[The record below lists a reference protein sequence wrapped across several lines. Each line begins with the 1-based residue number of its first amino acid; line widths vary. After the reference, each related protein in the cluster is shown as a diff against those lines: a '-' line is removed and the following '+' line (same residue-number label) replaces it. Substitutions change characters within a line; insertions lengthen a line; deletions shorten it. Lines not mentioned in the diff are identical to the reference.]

1 MTQDL
6 LCYFVSFLGEKGLGH
21 STIKS
26 YLAAVRS
33 LQIDYG
39 FQNPFGA
46 SMPKLERIMK
56 GIKVSQGKE
65 GRATRRKLPITPKI
79 LRPMR
84 AQWNATGFKYEETML
99 WAAAT
104 VCFFGF
110 MRAGELTT
118 PDKGSFDP
126 SQHLTMSDLA
136 TDDLEHPTLVQVT
149 LKSSKTDPFRQGVT
163 ITLGETGN
171 ELCPVRALF
180 DYLRVRGNPPGPLF
194 LLGDGSPMT
203 RSYFT
208 QKIRATLRDIGF
220 TDYAQYSGHSFRV
233 GAATTAAALNVEDSI
248 IQTLGRWQST
258 AYLLYVRI
266 PREELK
272 GICSTLAQYGEQK

>member
-1 MTQDL
+1 MKKVYNSGQKQFLEFCSLYAVKDVLPVTQD

-26 YLAAVRS
+26 YLAIVRS
-33 LQIDYG
+33 FQIDYG
-39 FQNPFGA
+39 FQNPF
-46 SMPKLERIMK
+46 MK

-65 GRATRRKLPITPKI
+65 GQATRRKLPITPKI
-79 LRPMR
+79 LRLMR
-84 AQWNATGFKYEETML
+84 AQWNAAGFKYIETML

-118 PDKGSFDP
+118 PDKGSFGP

-136 TDDLEHPTLVQVT
+136 TDDLKHPTLVQVT

-171 ELCPVRALF
+171 ELCPLRALF
-180 DYLRVRGNPPGPLF
+180 DYLHMRGNPPGPLF

-208 QKIRATLRDIGF
+208 QKIRATLQDIGF
-220 TDYAQYSGHSFRV
+220 TDYAQYSGHSFRE
-233 GAATTAAALNVEDSI
+233 GAATTAAALNVEESI
-248 IQTLGRWQST
+248 IQTIGRWKST
-258 AYLLYVRI
+258 AYLL
-266 PREELK
+266 
-272 GICSTLAQYGEQK
+272 